1 MAAVW
6 LLNSSDNVN
15 CFSKVGEC
23 AKMLTMLYCAIA
35 GFFYLIAIQLSC
47 SSEL

>member
-35 GFFYLIAIQLSC
+35 GFFLSH
-47 SSEL
+47 SYSIELFQ